1 MEFTKEQLDFIRQ
14 DIPKCKDTS
23 SGIVV
28 HNIDVNGNCKDCN
41 FKINKPT

>member
-1 MEFTKEQLDFIRQ
+1 MELTKEQLDFIRK

-23 SGIVV
+23 SGISS

-41 FKINKPT
+41 FKIK